1 MKSLIKKGL
10 FLNLSLMITF
20 IFIAGC
26 QQQKDYSK
34 ELKPLFDK
42 YMEAWRTGNVDG
54 LEEIF
59 DSKFVRHSDKGSSA
73 NNLEEMKKVIKEFKT
88 YFPDVKLIS
97 EEEIFTENIFSGRWS
112 FTATSNGKP
121 VSQWGINIIHFK
133 DGKIVEEWDGFDNV
147 PLMEQL
153 GYTITPPSEMK
164 E

>member
-1 MKSLIKKGL
+1 MKQSIIKTALL
-10 FLNLSLMITF
+10 FFVVMFVITT
-20 IFIAGC
+20 GC

-73 NNLEEMKKVIKEFKT
+73 NNLEEMKKVITEFKNS
-88 YFPDVKLIS
+88 FPDAKLIS
-97 EEEIFTENIFSGRWS
+97 EEEIFTENKFSGRWS

-133 DGKIVEEWDGFDNV
+133 DGKMVEEWDSFDNASF
-147 PLMEQL
+147 MEQV
-153 GYTITPPSEMK
+153 GYTITEPADMK
-164 E
+164 Q